1 MYTGL
6 VQTLGRVQKVT
17 ANESGKEFVFYCP
30 DLVQDIKIDDS
41 IAINGVCLT
50 ATALTETGF
59 KAQAVHITL
68 EKTNLGKLSVDQ
80 KVNVELSMK
89 YSDRVGGHFV
99 QGHVNGVATFL
110 RATTKGEN
118 NEVWFKAPTELKKYL
133 LKEGSVALDG
143 ISLTIADV
151 KDDEFLITFIPHT
164 WSATQIH
171 TRSIGD
177 ELNLEVDMMAKMMA
191 NYVEMY
197 LNNKRDNHAQA

>member
-6 VQTLGRVQKVT
+6 VQTLGRVQKVST
-17 ANESGKEFVFYCP
+17 NESGKEFVFYCP

-50 ATALTETGF
+50 ATAVTETGF

-110 RATTKGEN
+110 RRTTKGEN
-118 NEVWFKAPTELKKYL
+118 NEVWFKAPAELQKYL

-164 WSATQIH
+164 WTATQIH
-171 TRSIGD
+171 TRAPGD

-197 LNNKRDNHAQA
+197 LNNKRENHA